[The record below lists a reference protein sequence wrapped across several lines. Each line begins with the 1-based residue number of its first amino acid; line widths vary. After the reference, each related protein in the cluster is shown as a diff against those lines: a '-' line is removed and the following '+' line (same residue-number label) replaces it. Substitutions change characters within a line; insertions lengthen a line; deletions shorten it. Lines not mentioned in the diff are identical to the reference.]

1 MSKKRDH
8 GLDSLLELDG
18 LVLFVDEAGNY
29 SVKFVVKATE
39 VTAQRPHGL
48 NYSLTL
54 HGKKGERIIGFDNA
68 HTVSE
73 GTGPGKK
80 RNAAYDH
87 KHVGG
92 RVRAYEYADAAS
104 LLEDFWGA
112 VDGALKKEGVLK

>member
-1 MSKKRDH
+1 MSKQRDH

-29 SVKFVVKATE
+29 SVKFVVKVTE
-39 VTAQRPHGL
+39 VTTQRPHGL
-48 NYSLTL
+48 SYSLTL
-54 HGKKGERIIGFDNA
+54 HGKNGERIVGFDNA

-73 GTGPGKK
+73 GSGPGKRQK
-80 RNAAYDH
+80 AAYDH

-104 LLEDFWGA
+104 LLEDFWVA
-112 VDGALKKEGVLK
+112 VDAALKKEGVLK